1 MAKLSTLLE
10 RAPFSLWAPVSSQ
23 DTGKGK
29 NILQLLDTGVLGP
42 QFKPE
47 RELRIRYA
55 ETEAAF
61 TLVAERDDLQYV
73 FAAGTEPRRIHLL
86 VDGQPEPDP
95 VFVEVVIESR
105 VADVAER
112 LSPDGR
118 SWLAQRI
125 NMGVRIAQD
134 VLADATPTCP
144 LKIPMEVVIG
154 EATNALFAVALGRD
168 RSTEGWPDG
177 GAVTAFIREAVSSA
191 IRHYLVGQFEAMKLQ
206 ASSARDHLAA
216 ARSTIRAAHR
226 KAEEELGKPFSTPAQ
241 QAAAVRAAVHTIGA
255 LCERLET

>member
-1 MAKLSTLLE
+1 MAKLSALLE
-10 RAPFSLWAPVSSQ
+10 REPFSLWAPVSSQ
-23 DTGKGK
+23 ETGKGK

-42 QFKPE
+42 EFKPE

-55 ETEAAF
+55 ETEAAI
-61 TLVAERDDLQYV
+61 TLMAERDDLQYV
-73 FAAGTEPRRIHLL
+73 FAGTEPRRIHLL
-86 VDGQPEPDP
+86 VEGQPEPVP

-112 LSPDGR
+112 LSADGR

-125 NMGVRIAQD
+125 NMGVRVAKD
-134 VLADATPTCP
+134 VLADAMPTCP

-177 GAVTAFIREAVSSA
+177 GAITAFIRAAVSSA
-191 IRHYLVGQFEAMKLQ
+191 IRHYLIGQFEAMTLQ

-226 KAEEELGKPFSTPAQ
+226 KAQEELERPFSTPAQ
-241 QAAAVRAAVHTIGA
+241 QAAAARAAVQTIGA
-255 LCERLET
+255 LCKRLE

>member
-1 MAKLSTLLE
+1 MAKLASLLQRE
-10 RAPFSLWAPVSSQ
+10 PFSLWAPVSSQ
-23 DTGKGK
+23 ETGKGQ

-55 ETEAAF
+55 DTEAGF
-61 TLVAERDDLQYV
+61 TLAAERDDLQYV
-73 FAAGTEPRRIHLL
+73 FAGTEPRRIHLL
-86 VDGQPEPDP
+86 VDGHPEPDP

-144 LKIPMEVVIG
+144 LKIPMELVIG

-191 IRHYLVGQFEAMKLQ
+191 IRHYLIKQFEAMTLQ

-226 KAEEELGKPFSTPAQ
+226 KAEEELGKAFSTPAQ